1 MRIHRVL
8 LAAAFLVNASGVGP
22 LDSVAGATEFVVN
35 GSCVLEVEAALS
47 GDTLMLD
54 STTALNVCVTNE
66 GVGDAILDFTLP
78 GLVGFECSNG
88 VVAGVGTGTSG
99 NLRVFADEAMVLFAE
114 GMLVVGTSDGTTLN
128 LAFEYD
134 DGVRVVAGQGTFV
147 RAVGS
152 SCSAES
158 TTTTWTGEIVFGD
171 PVLP

>member
-1 MRIHRVL
+1 MRIHRVV
-8 LAAAFLVNASGVGP
+8 LAVAFLVTAGGIGP
-22 LDSVAGATEFVVN
+22 FDSAAGATEFVVN
-35 GSCVLEVEAALS
+35 GSCVLEVEAVLS

-54 STTALNVCVTNE
+54 STSALNVCVTNE
-66 GVGDAILDFTLP
+66 GVGDAMLDFTLP
-78 GLVGFECSNG
+78 GLVGFECTNG
-88 VVAGVGTGTSG
+88 VVAGVGTGASG
-99 NLRVFADEAMVLFAE
+99 KLRVTAGGSTVLFAE

-128 LAFEYD
+128 LAFEFD